1 MSTDSEIV
9 IPSSQRAYILPDVKG
24 PLKLIDDHPVPK
36 PESLAPGDCL
46 VRLEY
51 SRVCHS
57 DLSIANDE
65 MSGRQ
70 KPDLI
75 GGHEGVGI
83 VVAIGAHTRSA
94 PVEVGAR
101 VGVKF
106 LADVCKNCEMC
117 ESGWECCEL
126 PESLGIL

>member
-1 MSTDSEIV
+1 MSTDSEII

-51 SRVCHS
+51 SGVCHS

-83 VVAIGAHTRSA
+83 VVAISAHTRSA
-94 PVEVGAR
+94 PSRSEQGLVSSSSQMFAR
-101 VGVKF
+101 IAKCVN
-106 LADVCKNCEMC
+106 LAGSVVSC
-117 ESGWECCEL
+117 
-126 PESLGIL
+126 